1 VPPARL
7 HPAHSRGGSPTT
19 PPPPPLAPAGGPAD
33 ADGQLLSTLTGVRSG
48 KQSYYAEL
56 KRTKTRL
63 TSAVQ
68 ALERIS
74 AALVRTRDDPR
85 ALLGEMLRAAA
96 AHLQSDW
103 TMIAVSDAALPG
115 LGPRFLATGPQG
127 QLIDSAPGMPGW
139 LRDELA
145 SARAGGSPAEP
156 VPGGPGKQRPGAAG
170 PQGSGV
176 ASGASSRLV
185 RVPLVLD
192 GAVLGRL
199 VASYG
204 WALPVDDADL
214 WVLHILANQAAVSM
228 HTATLHSTSRHLQHE
243 AQQLYDKIA
252 RSSDDLRERTAELA
266 RAEIHLQLLH
276 DRELLDA
283 ERHRIALDLH
293 DSVAQYVL
301 SAGLAVDVCRA
312 EASDRGEAAAA
323 GRLLH
328 ARDLIAKAQDQVRS
342 AVFAL
347 HHTGGGDEV
356 AVLPELLQ
364 GLTAQ
369 HRPGLA
375 VALRLEGRPYPVTA
389 AAAHGLARIA
399 GEALFNSSLHAGAAR
414 AIVRLR
420 YGPDELALSVSDDG
434 QGDPATLRKL
444 LRLEAGGASDG
455 RHQGLAGMAH
465 RVAELGGTFAIRRS
479 KLGGVRIEARVPA
492 AAACAPGADA
502 ETDASPG
509 TEP

>member
-1 VPPARL
+1 VTEVE
-7 HPAHSRGGSPTT
+7 S
-19 PPPPPLAPAGGPAD
+19 
-33 ADGQLLSTLTGVRSG
+33 GQLLSTLTGVRSG

-56 KRTKTRL
+56 KRNKARL

-96 AHLQSDW
+96 GHLQSDW
-103 TMIAVSDAALPG
+103 TMIAVGDAALPG
-115 LGPRFLATGPQG
+115 LGTRFLATGPHG
-127 QLIDSAPGMPGW
+127 QVIDSVPGMPGW
-139 LRDELA
+139 LREELA
-145 SARAGGSPAEP
+145 SARTGSTPAGAGPGLPDDA
-156 VPGGPGKQRPGAAG
+156 VPGGAPA
-170 PQGSGV
+170 
-176 ASGASSRLV
+176 RLI

-204 WALPVDDADL
+204 WALPIEDADL

-228 HTATLHSTSRHLQHE
+228 HTATLHVTSRDLRRE
-243 AQQLYDKIA
+243 AQQLYDEIA
-252 RSSDDLRERTAELA
+252 RSSDDLRARTAELA
-266 RAEIHLQLLH
+266 RAEVHLQLLH

-312 EASDRGEAAAA
+312 EAADRGDASAA

-347 HHTGGGDEV
+347 HHQGTDDEV

-364 GLTAQ
+364 GLAAQ
-369 HRPGLA
+369 HRPGLG
-375 VALRLEGRPYPVTA
+375 VALRLEGRPYPVSA
-389 AAAHGLARIA
+389 ATAHGLARIA
-399 GEALFNSSLHAGAAR
+399 GEALFNISMHAR
-414 AIVRLR
+414 ATRAIIRLR
-420 YGPDELALSVSDDG
+420 YGPAELSLSVSDDG
-434 QGDPATLRKL
+434 RGDPVTLRKL
-444 LRLEAGGASDG
+444 LRLEAGGDSDG
-455 RHQGLAGMAH
+455 RHQGLAGMAR
-465 RVAELGGTFAIRRS
+465 RVTDLGGGLAIRQS

-492 AAACAPGADA
+492 TAILG
-502 ETDASPG
+502 ET
-509 TEP
+509 T